1 MSKTIHGAPQP
12 ANQDAAKDATKGDAK
27 PDSLLDRSDVRVKHA
42 SGVGESLSAFV
53 DRVRSGDLGSLPVI
67 AGLVIIWTVFTSL
80 NPVFLSADN
89 LVNMLFDCST
99 VGVISLGIVC
109 VLLVGQIDLSVGSMS
124 GFASALVGTLWVN
137 DGWPVLL
144 AIVAAI
150 AVGAVIGA
158 LYALLLN
165 WIGMPSFVST
175 LAGLLAILGMQL
187 YVLGST
193 GSINLPY
200 GSTMV
205 NFGQLMVI
213 PALVS
218 HLIAL
223 LPGLVL
229 LLLGMRTRARRH
241 AARLSASSVG
251 SLIAR
256 ALAITVFLE
265 IVVAYL
271 NRGRGVP
278 LMFGL
283 FLGLAV
289 AMQYALSR
297 TRWGRSMNAVG
308 GNHEA
313 ARRAGIKVGA
323 IYTSAFVLC
332 ASLAALGGVLT
343 AARLAS
349 ASQQA
354 GTGDVNLN
362 AIAAAVIGGTS
373 LFGGRGSA
381 WSAVLGIIVIQSIAS
396 GLTLLNLSSSL
407 RFMITGAVLAIAVI
421 VDSLARQSRVTHGR
435 A

>member
-1 MSKTIHGAPQP
+1 MSKQTQGATPP
-12 ANQDAAKDATKGDAK
+12 T
-27 PDSLLDRSDVRVKHA
+27 LLDRSDVRVKHA

-53 DRVRSGDLGSLPVI
+53 DRIRSGDLGSLPVI
-67 AGLVIIWTVFTSL
+67 VGLIIIWTVFTSL

-89 LVNMLFDCST
+89 LVNLLFDCST

-109 VLLVGQIDLSVGSMS
+109 VLLVGEIDLSVGSMS
-124 GFASALVGTLWVN
+124 GFASALLGLLWVN
-137 DGWPVLL
+137 AGWPVLL
-144 AIVAAI
+144 AIAAAI
-150 AVGAVIGA
+150 VVGGVIGA

-165 WIGMPSFVST
+165 RLGMPSFVST

-187 YVLGST
+187 YVLGSD

-200 GSTMV
+200 GSPMV
-205 NFGQLMVI
+205 NFGQSMII
-213 PALVS
+213 PAVVS
-218 HLIAL
+218 HLLAL
-223 LPGLVL
+223 LPGLAMVVL
-229 LLLGMRTRARRH
+229 GLRTRERRR
-241 AARLSASSVG
+241 AARLSAPSVSG
-251 SLIAR
+251 LLAR
-256 ALAITVFLE
+256 AALITLALE
-265 IVVAYL
+265 LVVAYL
-271 NRGRGVP
+271 DRGRGVP
-278 LMFGL
+278 LMFGV
-283 FLGLAV
+283 FLGLTV
-289 AMQYALSR
+289 AMNYALTR

-308 GNHEA
+308 GNREA
-313 ARRAGIKVGA
+313 ARRAGINVRR

-332 ASLAALGGVLT
+332 AALAALGGVLT

-421 VDSLARQSRVTHGR
+421 VDSLARRSRVTHGR

>member
-1 MSKTIHGAPQP
+1 MRGAIMSKET
-12 ANQDAAKDATKGDAK
+12 QDAT
-27 PDSLLDRSDVRVKHA
+27 PPSPLLDRSDVRVKHA
-42 SGVGESLSAFV
+42 TGIGESLSAFV
-53 DRVRSGDLGSLPVI
+53 DRIRSGDLGSLPVI
-67 AGLVIIWTVFTSL
+67 VGLVIIWTVFASL

-89 LVNMLFDCST
+89 LVNLLFDCST

-109 VLLVGQIDLSVGSMS
+109 VLLVGEIDLSVGSMS
-124 GFASALVGTLWVN
+124 GFASAVVGTLWVN
-137 DGWPVLL
+137 EGWPVLL
-144 AIVAAI
+144 AIVAAVV
-150 AVGAVIGA
+150 VGALIGA

-165 WIGMPSFVST
+165 RLGMPSFVST

-187 YVLGST
+187 YVLGT
-193 GSINLPY
+193 DGSINLPY

-205 NFGQLMVI
+205 NFGQLMI
-213 PALVS
+213 MPAPVS
-218 HLIAL
+218 HALAL
-223 LPGLVL
+223 LPGLAIVL
-229 LLLGMRTRARRH
+229 LGLRTRERRR
-241 AARLSASSVG
+241 AARLSAPSVG
-251 SLIAR
+251 SLVAR
-256 ALAITVFLE
+256 GVVITVFLE
-265 IVVAYL
+265 LVVGYL
-271 NRGRGVP
+271 DRGRGVP

-283 FLGLAV
+283 FLFLAL
-289 AMQYALSR
+289 AMNYALMR

-308 GNHEA
+308 GNREA
-313 ARRAGIKVGA
+313 ARRAGINVHR
-323 IYTSAFVLC
+323 IYTSAFMLC
-332 ASLAALGGVLT
+332 AGLAALGGVLT

-421 VDSLARQSRVTHGR
+421 VDSLARRSRVTHGR